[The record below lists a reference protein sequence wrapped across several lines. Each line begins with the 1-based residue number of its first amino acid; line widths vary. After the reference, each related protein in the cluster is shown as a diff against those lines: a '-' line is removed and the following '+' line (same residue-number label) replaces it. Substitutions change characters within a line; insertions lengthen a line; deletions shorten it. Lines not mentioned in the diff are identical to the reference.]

1 MVSASPECHDKNCV
15 FHGNLR
21 TRGAVRRGFVVSA
34 KAKYTAV
41 IEIPFV
47 TPARKY
53 ERFEKKKSKI
63 HVHVPP
69 CQTVKEGDF
78 IEVGECRKISKTKS
92 HVFLKKIKA

>member
-1 MVSASPECHDKNCV
+1 MAVDCKDKNCL

-21 TRGAVRRGFVVSA
+21 TRGAVRRGIVVSA
-34 KAKYTAV
+34 KAKNTAV
-41 IEIPFV
+41 MQIPYVNLVAKF
-47 TPARKY
+47 

-63 HVHVPP
+63 HVHIPP

-92 HVFLKKIKA
+92 HVFIKKIKD